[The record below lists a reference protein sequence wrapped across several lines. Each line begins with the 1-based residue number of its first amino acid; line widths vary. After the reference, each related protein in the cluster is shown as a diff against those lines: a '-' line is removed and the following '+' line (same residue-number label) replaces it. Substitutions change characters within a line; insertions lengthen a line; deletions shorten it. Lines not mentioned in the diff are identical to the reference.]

1 MLPKIEKDT
10 YVTLKCKYWS
20 SIERNDE
27 ESQKFFKFLGK
38 LHFNN
43 FFINQRPSYKDMP
56 WNSIYENTTS
66 Q

>member
-10 YVTLKCKYWS
+10 YVTLKCKYAS
-20 SIERNDE
+20 SVERKDE
-27 ESQKFFKFLGK
+27 ESREFFKFLGK

-56 WNSIYENTTS
+56 WNSKDENSTS